1 MQKIEK
7 FLMRDSDHGNDIIA
21 LITYLHDSNKLIIEP
36 IIPKTKQ
43 RLGNYPFDLQLAIR
57 KGYKQLPDDWVKG
70 WISERVVP
78 PERPGVLEALQ
89 RHGIYE
95 YNEIEI
101 LKLVK
106 GKNAMDGTFW
116 EPVPNSITVDKI
128 TQK

>member
-7 FLMRDSDHGNDIIA
+7 FLLRDSDYKNEIIG
-21 LITYLHDSNKLIIEP
+21 LITYLVDSNKLIIEP
-36 IIPKTKQ
+36 VIPKTEQ

-57 KGYKQLPDDWVKG
+57 KGYKQLPDEWVKG

-78 PERPGVLEALQ
+78 PERPGLLEALQ

-101 LKLVK
+101 MKLNK

-116 EPVPNSITVDKI
+116 EPVSNAVTIDTI
-128 TQK
+128 EQK